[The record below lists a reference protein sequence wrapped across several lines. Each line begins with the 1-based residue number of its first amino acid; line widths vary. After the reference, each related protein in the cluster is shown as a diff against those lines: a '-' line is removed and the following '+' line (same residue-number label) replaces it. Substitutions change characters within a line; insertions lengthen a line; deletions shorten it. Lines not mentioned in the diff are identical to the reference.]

1 MLLAS
6 LLLAWSLLNA
16 LLGESAQPMLPEQQP
31 WSQWP
36 RLLLTTAAASA
47 AGTATECWEKQLSS
61 AAVGLLL
68 LVLLQAR
75 PSTSEVLLLA
85 NRRKSSTVSSRIL
98 SVERTSSRWLSP
110 SHAKNM
116 SSRVL
121 QDSPR
126 YALVSAHFMLQWLPI
141 SMAEAE
147 GPIMCTQLKQH
158 LTLQDCFAAAAK
170 CH

>member
-1 MLLAS
+1 MPAASAAEVLLAS

-16 LLGESAQPMLPEQQP
+16 LLGESAKPMVPEQQP

-36 RLLLTTAAASA
+36 RLLLMTAAASA
-47 AGTATECWEKQLSS
+47 VGTATDCWQKQLSS

-75 PSTSEVLLLA
+75 PSTSEVLLPA
-85 NRRKSSTVSSRIL
+85 IRRKSSTVSSRIL

-121 QDSPR
+121 QDSPG
-126 YALVSAHFMLQWLPI
+126 YALLSAHFMLQ
-141 SMAEAE
+141 
-147 GPIMCTQLKQH
+147 
-158 LTLQDCFAAAAK
+158 
-170 CH
+170 